1 MVSKTDSIK
10 EGLAQESE
18 DFKSNQKMKVQ

>member
-1 MVSKTDSIK
+1 MSKTDSIK